1 MADVKN
7 GGGYGRFY
15 ELESTSGS
23 TTATNKSSNTLNSGG
38 AVAGITNSTADLE
51 KLKKSIISNSTSM
64 GKNIT
69 NQVSGVVQ
77 SSTGPTANQSSLN
90 LKDAFNFQ
98 TRVKADIKPPLP
110 NILSYYS
117 SFNYIF
123 TLSILTQEA
132 VNFPDQTYKKGIYG
146 PLILRS
152 AGGAPDKELVGTQYG
167 KYDFYIDDLNLDSV
181 MGLDKSTGNTNATG
195 FRFTIIEPYS
205 MGLFFQS
212 LQAAALAS
220 GYMNYLDVP
229 VLLTI
234 EFKGHVFDNE
244 TQLQN
249 VQIDNSTR
257 HFPLKLSDMTMK
269 VTGKGTTYSIEGFP
283 WNEQSFSTEFNQV
296 KSDVQFYCDDKGPF
310 TVQNMLQTGEQ
321 SLQYVLNDYLKKRAQ
336 EGETPNQILIL
347 FPSDKSSDPNVSN
360 VQPNENQDRPAAI
373 NPNDNSSKSVLKKLG
388 VTAGTGKNTTLV
400 QATGD
405 SSVNKIGQM
414 LMGFNPYNKGESPFP
429 KDNTVYDPETQTLVR
444 GNMSINLSNCSF
456 KFKQGTSV
464 VDIINRTIL
473 LSDYGRNALDTA
485 QRTKTG
491 KITWWRIES
500 QTYLLDD
507 EDNLTTGVKPKLIV
521 YRVVPYEVD
530 SSYVLPTNTQRPQLE
545 NLKKEAIKQY
555 DYIYTGKNTEIL
567 DFNIEFN
574 AGFYRALNADGGKN
588 NEGQIVQAS
597 TSAAAELSANDQLKR
612 NIISQ
617 AVAGSSPTTQA
628 TPQKQIRTKTKTK
641 NYNIGGGGPDD
652 ATVVAATQF
661 QELITAG
668 VDMINLDLTIL
679 GDPYYLGDSGMGN
692 YSAKGVENFSCINAD
707 GAVNYQDTQIV
718 VQVNFRTPID
728 INLDTGFYNF
738 GDTKPVTQFSGL
750 YQLIEVTST
759 FSRGSFKQVLKMLR
773 IPNQDNPKAD
783 QGPQVSTLSNQV
795 KPPTIVETNNN
806 ILAAITKKNNNV
818 NTNPPTPTL
827 PGVVDTRGFT
837 I

>member
-1 MADVKN
+1 MAQYKEVVSFRPEN
-7 GGGYGRFY
+7 N
-15 ELESTSGS
+15 TGS
-23 TTATNKSSNTLNSGG
+23 TTAKTGNTALNNSS

-69 NQVSGVVQ
+69 SQVAGVAQ
-77 SSTGPTANQSSLN
+77 SPLSPTANQSILN
-90 LKDAFNFQ
+90 LKDASSFQ
-98 TRVKADIKPPLP
+98 TKVKADLKPPLP

-117 SFNYIF
+117 SFNYVF
-123 TLSILTQEA
+123 TLSVLTQEQI
-132 VNFPDQTYKKGIYG
+132 NFPDSTYKKGIYG

-167 KYDFYIDDLNLDSV
+167 KYDFYIDDVNVDSV
-181 MGLDKSTGNTNATG
+181 IGLDKATGNTNATG
-195 FRFTIIEPYS
+195 FRFKIIEPYS
-205 MGLFFQS
+205 MGLFFQTM
-212 LQAAALAS
+212 QAAALAS
-220 GYMNYLDVP
+220 GYLNYLDVP

-249 VQIDNSTR
+249 VQIDNTTR
-257 HFPLKLSDMTMK
+257 HFPLKLTTLNMK
-269 VTGKGTTYSIEGFP
+269 VTGKGTTYDVEGYPF
-283 WNEQSFSTEFNQV
+283 NEQAFSTEFNQI
-296 KSDVQFYCDDKGPF
+296 KSDVHFYCDDKGPF
-310 TVQNMLQTGEQ
+310 TIQNMLQTGEQ
-321 SLQYVLNDYLKKRAQ
+321 SLQYVLNDYLKKRAKK
-336 EGETPNQILIL
+336 GETPNQILIL
-347 FPSDKSSDPNVSN
+347 FPSDRSSDPNVSN
-360 VQPNENQDRPAAI
+360 TTPNEKQDRPAAI

-405 SSVNKIGQM
+405 SSVNKIGQE

-429 KDNTVYDPETQTLVR
+429 KDNAVYDPETQSIVR
-444 GNMSINLSNCSF
+444 GNITINLSNCSF

-473 LSDYGRNALDTA
+473 LSDYGRKALDTA

-491 KITWWRIES
+491 KITWWRIET
-500 QTYLLDD
+500 QTFLLDND
-507 EDNLTTGVKPKLIV
+507 ENTVTGVKPRLLV

-530 SSYVLPTNTQRPQLE
+530 SSYVLPVNTQRPQLD
-545 NLKKEAIKQY
+545 NLKKEALKHY

-574 AGFYRALNADGGKN
+574 AGFYRALNADGGGN
-588 NEGQIVQAS
+588 NEGQTARAS
-597 TSAAAELSANDQLKR
+597 SSAVANLPANDQLKYKV
-612 NIISQ
+612 ISQ
-617 AVAGSSPTTQA
+617 GVSGSSPATQA
-628 TPQKQIRTKTKTK
+628 TPQKQVNTNIKTKT
-641 NYNIGGGGPDD
+641 YNIGGGGLDD

-661 QELITAG
+661 QELITNG

-679 GDPYYLGDSGMGN
+679 GDPYYLADSGMGN
-692 YSAKGVENFSCINAD
+692 YSAKGVDNFTCINAN
-707 GAVNYQDTQIV
+707 GSVNYQDTQVV

-728 INLDTGFYNF
+728 VNLNTGFYNF

-750 YQLIEVTST
+750 YMIIEVSSA
-759 FSRGSFKQVLKMLR
+759 FSRGSFKQVLKMIR
-773 IPNQDNPKAD
+773 IPNQDNPKAET
-783 QGPQVSTLSNQV
+783 GAPVNTLSNQI
-795 KPPTIVETNNN
+795 KDPTIKETNNN
-806 ILAAITKKNNNV
+806 GLETITKKNNNV
-818 NTNPPTPTL
+818 NSTPPNPSL
-827 PGVVDTRGFT
+827 PGVVNTGGFT